1 MTVEVLKVGLK
12 VEFGVIIR
20 VVRDELPPVAVVVAV
35 MFNNVILS
43 VTGFDD
49 VLETSKMYT
58 QYYHGYTYKVDMTIS
73 LRLPKYV
80 LNYANSSLCRV
91 STNYM

>member
-1 MTVEVLKVGLK
+1 MTVEVVKVGLK

-20 VVRDELPPVAVVVAV
+20 VVLDELPPVAVVVAV
-35 MFNNVILS
+35 MLNNVTLS
-43 VTGFDD
+43 VAGFDD
-49 VLETSKMYT
+49 VETSKMYT
-58 QYYHGYTYKVDMTIS
+58 QDYHGYTYKVNMTIS

-80 LNYANSSLCRV
+80 LKYANSSLCRV

>member
-1 MTVEVLKVGLK
+1 MTVEVVKVGLK

-20 VVRDELPPVAVVVAV
+20 VVLDELPPVAVVVAV
-35 MFNNVILS
+35 MLNNVTLS
-43 VTGFDD
+43 VAGFD
-49 VLETSKMYT
+49 VETSKMYT
-58 QYYHGYTYKVDMTIS
+58 QDYHGYTYKVNMTIS

-80 LNYANSSLCRV
+80 LKYANYSLCKV